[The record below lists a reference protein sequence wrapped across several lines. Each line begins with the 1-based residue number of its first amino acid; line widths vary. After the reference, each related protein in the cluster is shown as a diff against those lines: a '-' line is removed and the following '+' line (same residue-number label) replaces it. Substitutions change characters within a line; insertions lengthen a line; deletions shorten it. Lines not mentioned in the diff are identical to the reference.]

1 MVLGQVLMAQR
12 VFLDVVKVEEAEVRG
27 PLVVQAVRVATAA
40 RQVAVAAEVAVL
52 TAPKLL
58 GEWEPEEK
66 CEYGPGSSERC
77 WIERPGC
84 AEA

>member
-12 VFLDVVKVEEAEVRG
+12 VFLDVVKVEEAEVHG
-27 PLVVQAVRVATAA
+27 PLVVQAVRVATAV
-40 RQVAVAAEVAVL
+40 RQVAVVVEVAVL

-58 GEWEPEEK
+58 VVLEPEAR
-66 CEYGPGSSERC
+66 CEYGLGSSEHG
-77 WIERPGC
+77 WTQRPGC